1 MCARLPEIR
10 PRELERVVL
19 RLGYRLARSRGSH
32 RIYKNPSEPAR
43 RVIVSFHPG
52 TIKRGTL
59 ARILRDLGIS
69 VDEFLALL

>member
-1 MCARLPEIR
+1 MSARLPEIR

-19 RLGYRLARSRGSH
+19 RLGYQLARSRGSH
-32 RIYKNPSEPAR
+32 RIYKHPTDPAR
-43 RVIVSFHPG
+43 RVIVAFHPG

>member
-1 MCARLPEIR
+1 MSVRLPEVR

-19 RLGYRLARSRGSH
+19 RLGYRPARSRGSH
-32 RIYKNPSEPAR
+32 RIYKHPSDPAR

-59 ARILRDLGIS
+59 ARIVHDLGIS
-69 VDEFLALL
+69 VEEFLALL